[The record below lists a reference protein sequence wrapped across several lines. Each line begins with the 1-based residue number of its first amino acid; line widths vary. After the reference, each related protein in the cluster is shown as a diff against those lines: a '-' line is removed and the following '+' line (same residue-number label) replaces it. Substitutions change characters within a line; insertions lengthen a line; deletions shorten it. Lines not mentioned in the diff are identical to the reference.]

1 MSERNQV
8 RRAFKA
14 QLRDLYS
21 AAGRPQ
27 QAALIA
33 QARKAGN
40 DINDSTLSD
49 WLSGNRAPSE
59 WDASVVWLIKS
70 LTASAAARGQN
81 TPPVRRFHEL
91 HVRMTRRS
99 TPAGAVPSPRQA
111 KAQLRLDLATWL
123 EAFIDSHYAK
133 LARLPYLSVIDGV
146 ESLNVE
152 LRIRAHFRDP
162 SATEASQRDMGFDEL
177 IRTFRRIVLLGDP
190 GTGKSWTLR
199 MTTLRLAYQALQLAE
214 DPASDLDDAIL
225 ALSVRCE
232 DLAAATRDPDR
243 SPDTLITLALDTALK
258 DIPAPPPVRAWLA
271 DHCRTHQTVYLLD
284 AFDEIAERD
293 RANVAA
299 LLDAAPLGTARIIV
313 SSRISG
319 YSRAVFLPAHS
330 VEAEIL
336 PFSGPD
342 ITEFVNAWDLPAQGR
357 AELIVHLSRPSIA
370 RMAQIPLLLAFLCHL
385 ASANQPLPE
394 TRAET
399 YGRIVRR
406 FLRGEHHET
415 ADWAKGKLPEDP
427 VVRERELRRTLR
439 LLAFAIATSPA
450 GWADELSSMAL
461 EGHLA
466 GMPRPGNL
474 SPAETLSVL
483 ADRVGILIPDG
494 NLRDGRDASYS
505 FIHRTFA
512 EYLCAEYLVSNPEMF
527 HFAAGNYLHLSPDWR
542 ETWLLA
548 ASYDPVAIL
557 PVLAG
562 AGPDPLYTALS
573 VGAEAVADMPEAQR
587 KVVGKQIDGLSARAA
602 TVAESGSAYR
612 AARIIGIRALGYL
625 RPPHGADILGRLV
638 ADRRAIDDIRVAAA
652 RALSR
657 LGSAEAVPYLR
668 TALLNS
674 GGMTVDGEVAIAL
687 SELNFPAAADA
698 LVDAINDSYWY
709 EVRINAADSLWR
721 GKQFPAIVEEWRTL
735 SPQTDPQRHSR
746 LTTAIDIVERN
757 WGDVQGC
764 IDFQRRKVVDRIA
777 FDSYEARN
785 APLLDIDGDPEKA
798 VHAAIALL
806 TEKAPRF
813 DGTYGY
819 DDADSVEM
827 EAPPGAPGAEPQKY
841 NLVFQPDTGGLERC
855 QASDLL
861 ARNGGQAACDALIYA
876 LGDADELVR
885 ASAANALAQLRY
897 VPAAPQ
903 LLASVFRE
911 IDSIA
916 RDTMIDAVALLDVNA
931 VIEVLQLP
939 FDATDEAARKAILGL
954 AFSGLR
960 DRPIPIGSRR
970 ALLPVLRDITAL
982 AGG

>member
-1 MSERNQV
+1 MSERNQA

-21 AAGRPQ
+21 AAGRPPQ
-27 QAALIA
+27 TALIA
-33 QARKAGN
+33 RGRKAGHHFN
-40 DINDSTLSD
+40 NSTLSD
-49 WLSGNRAPSE
+49 WLSGNRAPKE
-59 WDASVVWLIKS
+59 WDASISWLIES
-70 LTASAAARGQN
+70 LTASAAARGQK
-81 TPPVRRFHEL
+81 TPPARRLHEL
-91 HVRMTRRS
+91 HLRMTGHS

-111 KAQLRLDLATWL
+111 RAQLRLDLATWL

-133 LARLPYLSVIDGV
+133 LARLPYLSAIDGV
-146 ESLNVE
+146 ESLDVE

-162 SATEASQRDMGFDEL
+162 SATGASHRNMGFDEL

-214 DPASDLDDAIL
+214 DPASDLDGVIL

-232 DLAAATRDPDR
+232 DLAAATREPDR
-243 SPDTLITLALDTALK
+243 PPDTLTTVALDAALK
-258 DIPAPPPVRAWLA
+258 DVPAPPPVRAWLA

-293 RANVAA
+293 RANVTA
-299 LLDAAPLGTARIIV
+299 LLDAAPLDTARIIV

-330 VEAEIL
+330 AEAEIL
-336 PFSGPD
+336 PFGGPD

-357 AELIVHLSRPSIA
+357 AELIEHLSRPSIA

-415 ADWAKGKLPEDP
+415 ADWAEGKLPEGP

-474 SPAETLSVL
+474 SAAETLSVL

-494 NLRDGRDASYS
+494 DLRDGRDASYS

-527 HFAAGNYLHLSPDWR
+527 HFAAANYLHLSPDWR

-548 ASYDPVAIL
+548 ASYDPATIVQ
-557 PVLAG
+557 VLAG
-562 AGPDPLYTALS
+562 TGPDPLYTALS
-573 VGAEAVADMPEAQR
+573 IGAEAVADMPEAQR
-587 KVVGKQIDGLSARAA
+587 TVIGKQIDELSVRAA
-602 TVAESGSAYR
+602 TLAESGSAYR
-612 AARIIGIRALGYL
+612 AARIIGIRALGHL

-638 ADRRAIDDIRVAAA
+638 ADERAIDDIRVTAA

-657 LGSAEAVPYLR
+657 LGSVDAVPYLR

-674 GGMTVDGEVAIAL
+674 GGMTVDLEVATTL

-698 LVDAINDSYWY
+698 LIDAINDSYWY
-709 EVRINAADSLWR
+709 EVQINSADSLWR
-721 GKQFPAIVEEWRTL
+721 GKQFPALVEEWRTL
-735 SPQTDPQRHSR
+735 SPETDPQRHSR
-746 LTTAIDIVERN
+746 LTKAIDIVERN

-764 IDFQRRKVVDRIA
+764 IDFQRRKVVDIIS
-777 FDSYEARN
+777 FDSYVPRN
-785 APLLDIDGDPEKA
+785 APQRDHSGDYDEA
-798 VHAAIALL
+798 VQTAITLL
-806 TEKAPRF
+806 TKDAPRF

-819 DDADSVEM
+819 DDADVVEM
-827 EAPPGAPGAEPQKY
+827 LGPQGFAGAEPQKY
-841 NLVFQPDTGGLERC
+841 NLILQPDTGGPERC
-855 QASDLL
+855 EAAELL
-861 ARNGGQAACDALIYA
+861 GLHGGEPACDALIYA

-885 ASAANALAQLRY
+885 SFAAEALAQLRHESAT
-897 VPAAPQ
+897 PH
-903 LLASVFRE
+903 LLAALFRE
-911 IDSIA
+911 IDRVA
-916 RDTMIDAVALLDVNA
+916 RDSLVDAVALLDVDA
-931 VIEVLQLP
+931 VVRTLQSP
-939 FDATDEAARKAILGL
+939 FDATDEPSREAILGL
-954 AFSGLR
+954 AFLGLR
-960 DRPIPIGSRR
+960 DRPVPVASRR
-970 ALLPVLRDITAL
+970 ALLPTLAEITAL